1 MIDFFTRK
9 KAPPVILP
17 AKPSDAPIMAALHDS
32 AFARG
37 WSDGEIQNLL
47 ADDHVM
53 GLVAHKADAKADGKS
68 VVGFVLI
75 RWVLD
80 EAEIL
85 TIAVSSSARRA
96 GIGQAL
102 MDEALR
108 QLYALR
114 IAALFLEVE
123 ENNEA
128 AKKLYLKMGFKQVGK
143 RQNYYSQISGHISGL
158 DDGAGGS
165 ALVMR
170 RDLR

>member
-9 KAPPVILP
+9 KEPPVILT
-17 AKPSDAPIMAALHDS
+17 AKSSDTHAMASLHAL

-47 ADDHVM
+47 ADEHVI
-53 GLVAHKADAKADGKS
+53 GLVAHKSDAKSDGKS
-68 VVGFVLI
+68 VLGFVLI

-114 IAALFLEVE
+114 VAALFLEVE

-143 RQNYYSQISGHISGL
+143 RQNYYGHISGHISGL
-158 DDGAGGS
+158 GADAESS